1 MSKIYARLTEPDAG
15 YKCDQDKVRDAG
27 LELDKLYPV
36 SSVEVNRSYTD
47 VWLDDFITRF
57 NSVHFDF
64 EDEDGN
70 PVDIYRMKEFWMYD
84 FSD

>member
-1 MSKIYARLTEPDAG
+1 MSKIYARFTEPDAG
-15 YKCDQDKVRDAG
+15 YKCDQDKVRDAR

-36 SSVEVNRSYTD
+36 SSIEVNRSYTD

-64 EDEDGN
+64 EDENGN
-70 PVDIYRMKEFWMYD
+70 SVDIYRMKEFWMYD
-84 FSD
+84 FSN